1 MLFISVYYLHTF
13 FFFQAE
19 DGIRDADVTG
29 VQTCALPIWLRGLL
43 KLGAQN
49 RAFPANPEKLCHLL
63 RLNMSWYF
71 ASLPGFFENPG
82 DPGFPVLKYLSQ
94 QASKTFRQ
102 CGHFLAQVADQAPPP
117 VTEPVHTGPGVV
129 YECLDARQGAEIA
142 VG

>member
-1 MLFISVYYLHTF
+1 MLPP
-13 FFFQAE
+13 
-19 DGIRDADVTG
+19 GILVTRIELRESATANQRHKTLG
-29 VQTCALPIWLRGLL
+29 KLIQRLRGLL

-129 YECLDARQGAEIA
+129 YECLDACQGAEIA